1 MMFSR
6 NFMPEG
12 GSALTA
18 HRPVIT
24 SRRGMVACAHYEAS
38 LAGLRMFLQGG
49 NAVDAA
55 VAAAAALNVV
65 EPFMSGLG
73 GIGFLLISRN
83 HGQERRVLNFSG
95 VVPQQAVPE
104 KFTPENHSVGVRCP
118 LVPGNPHGWLTMLDT
133 YGSLSREA
141 ALAPAIELAEQ
152 GIVISSSDSRY
163 FEVNEGRLAQFPTS
177 KEAYFPNGGS
187 PQPGYILKQPNLAQS
202 FKTLAAEGLDGFYRG
217 AVAQEID
224 RFMRETDGLITAE
237 DLESY
242 EPNWETPISTTY
254 KGFEVVTT
262 GPNSNAFQVLET
274 LNILEAFDLRSMGHN
289 SADYIHL
296 VSEAIKVAVPDR
308 IAYGGD
314 PNFMEVPVAGLLTKE
329 YARGRRGL
337 INHKRASTVIG
348 ERYTQNPPEDAI
360 PAGTPSVY
368 TSGET
373 THFSAA
379 DSDGTVASITQT
391 LGAGFGCGVVAGNT
405 GILLNNNI
413 DLMDIVGGSDS
424 RLLVQPGKRPGS
436 NMAPIQVFKD
446 GKFILSI
453 GTPGSYGIPQT
464 TTQMVLNV
472 LEFGMNVQEAIEAA
486 RFRVMT
492 GTTINMEE
500 RVSLAAREE
509 LADRGHDIG
518 LLGEWGM
525 EVGGGHAIAAD
536 PASGILMGGADPRRD
551 GYVLGI

>member
-237 DLESY
+237 DLDTY

-379 DSDGTVASITQT
+379 DSEGTVASITQT
-391 LGAGFGCGVVAGNT
+391 LGAGF
-405 GILLNNNI
+405 
-413 DLMDIVGGSDS
+413 
-424 RLLVQPGKRPGS
+424 RLR
-436 NMAPIQVFKD
+436 
-446 GKFILSI
+446 
-453 GTPGSYGIPQT
+453 
-464 TTQMVLNV
+464 
-472 LEFGMNVQEAIEAA
+472 
-486 RFRVMT
+486 R
-492 GTTINMEE
+492 
-500 RVSLAAREE
+500 
-509 LADRGHDIG
+509 
-518 LLGEWGM
+518 
-525 EVGGGHAIAAD
+525 GGGQHRNSAKQQHRPDGHRWGQRQPSACSAGQ
-536 PASGILMGGADPRRD
+536 ASGKQHGAHTGVQGRKIHPLHRYARQLRHSPDDNPDGLERAGVRHERAGGHRGGAIPRDDGRD
-551 GYVLGI
+551 HQHGGAGVPGGA

>member
-1 MMFSR
+1 MQSR
-6 NFMPEG
+6 NAMPEG
-12 GSALTA
+12 GGVLTA
-18 HRPVIT
+18 HRPVIN
-24 SRRGMVACAHYEAS
+24 SRRGMVASAHYEAS

-95 VVPQQAVPE
+95 AVPGRGVPE
-104 KFTPENHSVGVRCP
+104 AFTPENHSVGVRCP

-133 YGSLSREA
+133 YGTLPRSTV
-141 ALAPAIELAEQ
+141 LAPTIELAER
-152 GIVISSSDSRY
+152 GIVISQSDSRY
-163 FEVNEGRLAQFPTS
+163 YEVSADRLAQFPTS
-177 KEAYFPNGGS
+177 KAAYMPNGNS
-187 PQPGYILKQPNLAQS
+187 LQPGEILKQPDLARS
-202 FKTLAAEGLDGFYRG
+202 FRILAEEGLDGFYRG
-217 AVAQEID
+217 SIAQEID
-224 RFMRETDGLITAE
+224 RFMKETDGLIAAE
-237 DLESY
+237 DLEAY
-242 EPNWETPISTTY
+242 QPDWETPISTTY
-254 KGFEVVTT
+254 KGYEVVTT

-274 LNILEAFDLRSMGHN
+274 LNILEEFDLRSLGHN
-289 SADYIHL
+289 SSEYIHL
-296 VSEAIKVAVPDR
+296 VSEAIKIAVPDR

-314 PNFMEVPVAGLLTKE
+314 PKHMEVPVAGLLTKE
-329 YARGRRGL
+329 YAKERRSY

-348 ERYTQNPPEDAI
+348 ERYTENPPSDAI
-360 PAGTPSVY
+360 TAGAPSVY

-379 DSDGTVASITQT
+379 DSDGTVATITQT
-391 LGAGFGCGVVAGNT
+391 LGAGFGCGVVAGST
-405 GILLNNNI
+405 GFLLNNNI
-413 DLMDIVGGSDS
+413 DLMDITSGSDS
-424 RLLVQPGKRPGS
+424 RLLVKPGKRPGS

-446 GKFILSI
+446 GRFILSI

-464 TTQMVLNV
+464 TTQMILNV

-492 GTTINMEE
+492 GVTINMEA
-500 RVSLAAREE
+500 RVSPQAREG

-536 PASGILMGGADPRRD
+536 PSTGILMGGADPRRD
-551 GYVLGI
+551 GYALGV

>member
-1 MMFSR
+1 MMLTR

-24 SRRGMVACAHYEAS
+24 GRRGMVACAHYEAS
-38 LAGLRMFLQGG
+38 LAGLKMFMQGG

-83 HGQERRVLNFSG
+83 GGKERRVLNFSG
-95 VVPQQAVPE
+95 VVPQQATPD

-133 YGSLSREA
+133 YGNLSREA
-141 ALAPAIELAEQ
+141 VLTPAIELSEQ
-152 GIVISSSDSRY
+152 GVVISGSDSRY
-163 FEVNEGRLAQFPTS
+163 FEVNEGRLSQFPYS
-177 KEAYFPNGGS
+177 KAAYLPNGGS
-187 PQPGYILKQPNLAQS
+187 PKAGNILKQPNLAQS
-202 FKTLAAEGLDGFYRG
+202 FRALAADGLDGFYRG
-217 AVAQEID
+217 AVAEEFD
-224 RFMRETDGLITAE
+224 RFMREEDGLITAA
-237 DLESY
+237 DLDAY
-242 EPNWETPISTTY
+242 EPDWETPISTTY

-274 LNILEAFDLRSMGHN
+274 LNILEAFDLNSMGHN
-289 SADYIHL
+289 SADYIHT
-296 VSEAIKVAVPDR
+296 VSEAIKIAVPDR

-314 PNFMEVPVAGLLTKE
+314 PNFMDVPVAGLLTKE
-329 YARGRRGL
+329 YARSRRSL
-337 INHKRASTVIG
+337 MNHKRASTVIG
-348 ERYTQNPPEDAI
+348 ERYTENPPEDAI
-360 PAGTPSVY
+360 LAGTPSVY

-379 DSDGTVASITQT
+379 DGEGTVASITQT

-413 DLMDIVGGSDS
+413 DLMDIVEGSDS

-446 GKFILSI
+446 GRFILSI

-500 RVSLAAREE
+500 RVPLAAREKLE
-509 LADRGHDIG
+509 ARGHDVN
-518 LLGEWGM
+518 LLGQWGM
-525 EVGGGHAIAAD
+525 EVGGGHAIGCD

-551 GYVLGI
+551 GYALGY